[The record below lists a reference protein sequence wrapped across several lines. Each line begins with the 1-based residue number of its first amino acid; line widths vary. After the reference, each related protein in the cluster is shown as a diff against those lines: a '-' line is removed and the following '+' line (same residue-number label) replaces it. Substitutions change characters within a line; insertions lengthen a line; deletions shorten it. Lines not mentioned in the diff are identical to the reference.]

1 MQDPRAA
8 RSTATTRRRRLARA
22 AVLLALTIALGACG
36 KRGSPRPPLPRGPHP
51 PSAVTARQIGRRA
64 LVGFEVPSPKGSKP
78 SQQPTRADL
87 LRVTYQPGFQP
98 PDDPDAFRRRGDL
111 VGQIVADP
119 LATGSRVFLEDLHL
133 TDLPDGGLGWTL
145 RYAVR
150 LRDRRGR
157 SSPLVVTRDLQLL
170 VAAPAPVNL
179 GAEPTADGVRVGWE
193 AAPGTGPHSYN
204 VYRSRPQEPWPE
216 APLNQEPL
224 AATEYLD
231 REVTTGERYA
241 YAVRVS
247 LSPDRPFREGESSEP
262 REVLAQDRFA
272 PLAPQGLVAVQ
283 EGSAVRLFWNPN
295 AERDLSGYRVERRL
309 DGGAW
314 TTATTVD
321 TPSFLDTDVAIGHRV
336 AYRVVA
342 LDRAQPPNMSPSSG
356 EVELSLVAEPV
367 APGQSE
373 R

>member
-1 MQDPRAA
+1 MHDSRSVHAA
-8 RSTATTRRRRLARA
+8 I
-22 AVLLALTIALGACG
+22 LLALTIALCACG
-36 KRGSPRPPLPRGPHP
+36 KRGSPKPPLPRGPHP

-64 LVGFEVPSPKGSKP
+64 LVGFEVPPPKGSKP
-78 SQQPTRADL
+78 SQQPARADL
-87 LRVTYQPGFQP
+87 LRVTYRPGFQP

-119 LATGSRVFLEDLHL
+119 LATGSRLFLEDLQL
-133 TDLPDGGLGWTL
+133 ADLPDGGGGWTL

-150 LRDRRGR
+150 VRDRRGR

-170 VAAPAPVNL
+170 EPPPAPVNL
-179 GAEPTADGVRVGWE
+179 GAEPTADGVRVVWE
-193 AAPGTGPHSYN
+193 AAPDTGPHSYN
-204 VYRSRPQEPWPE
+204 VYRSRPQESWPE

-231 REVTTGERYA
+231 REVTTGERYT

-247 LSPDRPFREGESSEP
+247 LSPETPYREGESSEP

-283 EGSAVRLFWNPN
+283 EGLAVRLFWNPN
-295 AERDLSGYRVERRL
+295 AERDMAGYRVERSV

-314 TTATTVD
+314 TTAATVD
-321 TPSFLDTDVAIGHRV
+321 TPSFLDTDVAIGQRV
-336 AYRVVA
+336 AYRLVA
-342 LDRAQPPNMSPSSG
+342 LDRAEPPNMSPASDR
-356 EVELSLVAEPV
+356 VELNLVAEPV
-367 APGQSE
+367 APGQTE
-373 R
+373 P